1 MINRRGFLK
10 AFLQGGAYLPLMP
23 AVVLATPARK
33 IIVQQSP
40 IAGFQY
46 YDGEQVFPRLQVDT
60 PLLLIREQ
68 DNIYDKNAV
77 AVHFKQYK
85 LGFVPKADNT
95 AVAQMLDRGE
105 SLSARVVELAQ
116 SRNPWERMRFE
127 VTLDG

>member
-1 MINRRGFLK
+1 MDRRDFIKML
-10 AFLQGGAYLPLMP
+10 LQGGVSAPLMP
-23 AVVLATPARK
+23 AVVLAAPARK

-46 YDGEQVFPRLQVDT
+46 YDGEQVFSELWVGT

-68 DNIYDKNAV
+68 DNTYDKNAV

-95 AVAQMLDRGE
+95 AIAQMLDRGE
-105 SLSARVVELAQ
+105 YLSARVVELAQ
-116 SRNPWERMRFE
+116 SRNPWERVCFE
-127 VTLDG
+127 VVLDG